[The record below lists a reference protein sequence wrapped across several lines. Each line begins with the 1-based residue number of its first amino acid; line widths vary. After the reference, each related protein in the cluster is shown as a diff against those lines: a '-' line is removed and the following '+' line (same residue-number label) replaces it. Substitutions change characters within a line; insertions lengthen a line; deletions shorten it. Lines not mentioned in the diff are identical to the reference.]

1 MALLCSTSL
10 YPDSSLLYS
19 TLLHSTMALQ
29 NPTTLYHS
37 STWLYLT
44 LLHSTTALL
53 SSTGL
58 YLNLVYSTMAL
69 IDSTSFYMTLTTL
82 YHACTWRY
90 LILLYYMLPWLHL
103 ALLDSTWFYYT
114 LPCLYLSYLLLL
126 NSITLYYGSTSLYW
140 NLLHPTEWV
149 TSLQSL
155 FNSFI
160 VSAWM
165 ILWWLQIQIHV
176 VPSCTSTHPHSLHKG
191 LRGPEKV
198 IHMYLQLPGIVP
210 AQLMLYCCLNMLGA
224 LLFLSI
230 HQSLHVWLF
239 ATS

>member
-1 MALLCSTSL
+1 MPVLGATWF
-10 YPDSSLLYS
+10 YS
-19 TLLHSTMALQ
+19 ITC
-29 NPTTLYHS
+29 YHG
-37 STWLYLT
+37 STWLYWT
-44 LLHSTTALL
+44 LL
-53 SSTGL
+53 
-58 YLNLVYSTMAL
+58 
-69 IDSTSFYMTLTTL
+69 DSTTL
-82 YHACTWRY
+82 YHA
-90 LILLYYMLPWLHL
+90 
-103 ALLDSTWFYYT
+103 STWSTCFYST
-114 LPCLYLSYLLLL
+114 L
-126 NSITLYYGSTSLYW
+126 ITLNYGSISLYW
-140 NLLHPTEWV
+140 NLLHPTERV

-165 ILWWLQIQIHV
+165 ILWWLHADSDPCCSILYL
-176 VPSCTSTHPHSLHKG
+176 HSLHKG